1 MVAGDRIT
9 GSCSSRCRFPHLLT
23 SSPEHRSGNAD
34 PAVRRAAL
42 PTLRT
47 ASPHGAGDGKAGPP
61 RPPGWWRRG
70 PTSDRW
76 TGLVLGRLARRLPGG
91 GDQSVELGPHQLVV
105 IEHEV
110 EEVVLD
116 L

>member
-23 SSPEHRSGNAD
+23 GASVRKRRSSGAEGRAAD
-34 PAVRRAAL
+34 PA
-42 PTLRT
+42 
-47 ASPHGAGDGKAGPP
+47 DGESARCG
-61 RPPGWWRRG
+61 GWEG
-70 PTSDRW
+70 RW

>member
-1 MVAGDRIT
+1 
-9 GSCSSRCRFPHLLT
+9 
-23 SSPEHRSGNAD
+23 
-34 PAVRRAAL
+34 
-42 PTLRT
+42 
-47 ASPHGAGDGKAGPP
+47 
-61 RPPGWWRRG
+61 
-70 PTSDRW
+70 
-76 TGLVLGRLARRLPGG
+76 VLGRLARRLPGG